1 MAQHFSN
8 AHQATS
14 LYCDRW
20 PPTHSRVLAL
30 LPLVALLAGCPQEEQ
45 TGTTKPY
52 AQGEAKPGAG
62 VRVTAARANWD
73 TGYFEAEVVAAL
85 LRELGYDVSS
95 PAAREM
101 SPDIFYPAV
110 ASHLVDFWANG
121 WFPLHDAKLKTALP
135 TRGIVGDLAG
145 PVGTIVP
152 DGALLGYFVDKRT
165 ADQHGIATMADLER
179 PEVVKILDRDGNGK
193 ADLIGCS
200 AGWACANYVN
210 DEIAAQGWPVE
221 QVQGDYTTMFDDVVA
236 RVHNAEPALYV
247 SWTPSY
253 MIAELVPG
261 RDVTWLQAPSPK
273 GTKTAVAGVAG
284 CTGDPC
290 ETGFVPSSI
299 QIVANKE
306 FLAQNPAAR
315 RLFELVKIN
324 ARDID
329 EQNLRMHQGENTTA
343 DIERQARQWIEAH
356 RAEVDHWLD
365 EARSAAA
372 GH

>member
-121 WFPLHDAKLKTALP
+121 WFPLHDAKLKTAVDGL
-135 TRGIVGDLAG
+135 LAKY
-145 PVGTIVP
+145 P
-152 DGALLGYFVDKRT
+152 
-165 ADQHGIATMADLER
+165 
-179 PEVVKILDRDGNGK
+179 PEVVAVYLHAFNDMNEVEWANLKSMLDSD
-193 ADLIGCS
+193 
-200 AGWACANYVN
+200 
-210 DEIAAQGWPVE
+210 
-221 QVQGDYTTMFDDVVA
+221 A
-236 RVHNAEPALYV
+236 R
-247 SWTPSY
+247 
-253 MIAELVPG
+253 
-261 RDVTWLQAPSPK
+261 LQLGGAS
-273 GTKTAVAGVAG
+273 
-284 CTGDPC
+284 
-290 ETGFVPSSI
+290 
-299 QIVANKE
+299 
-306 FLAQNPAAR
+306 
-315 RLFELVKIN
+315 
-324 ARDID
+324 
-329 EQNLRMHQGENTTA
+329 
-343 DIERQARQWIEAH
+343 
-356 RAEVDHWLD
+356 
-365 EARSAAA
+365 
-372 GH
+372 